1 MIVSGGVNLYPAR
14 VDEALVGH
22 LEFATVP
29 PSHYSDVELGQV
41 MGAAIIPADKASSD
55 DLIESVITHCRE
67 TIGSQLTPR
76 HVFIVDEL
84 PRTEAGKLY
93 RHRLTKQFSNRPR

>member
-1 MIVSGGVNLYPAR
+1 MNLYPAR

-22 LEFATVP
+22 LGVRDGAAFAL
-29 PSHYSDVELGQV
+29 SDVELGQV

-93 RHRLTKQFSNRPR
+93 RHRLTEQFSNRPR